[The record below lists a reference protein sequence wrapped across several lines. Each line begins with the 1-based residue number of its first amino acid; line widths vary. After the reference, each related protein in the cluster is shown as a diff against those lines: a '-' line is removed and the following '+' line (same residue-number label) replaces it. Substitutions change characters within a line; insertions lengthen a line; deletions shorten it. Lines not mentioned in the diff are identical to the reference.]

1 MYIKH
6 LRELATTIEG
16 LRHKD
21 HDQMKYLDNEI
32 EYLCRSVFRDC
43 CIEMA
48 NTKKDLEWATSTEN
62 QTDFLVSKG
71 RISEKVS
78 KLYKKMSSSFE
89 ESITGNFLSIV
100 PDLVQPVKEIFRDKN
115 IPQVQSGMRGVAEEV
130 TLTKIT
136 SEIQEA
142 KKNKNIFRLF
152 TEVSNILECLCHS
165 NNDDRSQI
173 TEDKIHEW
181 GSSVMIIRMLEFL
194 EKFFETDGS
203 DAQRLRERLR
213 VFSVYLKD
221 IMLDRKAFE
230 GIFLS
235 DFHNVALSL
244 LKFAKFD
251 PSQLVRFELNDPSNL
266 SNNRGNDVLKYD
278 KSKEI
283 FSQFFW
289 VSKTSQDDLQLEAA
303 AHVHIDGHLRSIG
316 AFESIITLPTSCR
329 EVIDKLPIASMSVA
343 VKREH
348 DDLSQ
353 KLRVTLYATQKEN
366 VRKALKYLEQEL
378 GEEVVDLKKENIT
391 QSHLKARSFA
401 KAGTVVRLRLIHKWG
416 SETIGLDSNDFV
428 ALADSTAGG
437 ACVPDLET
445 TGW

>member
-1 MYIKH
+1 MYITH
-6 LRELATTIEG
+6 LRELASTIEG
-16 LRHKD
+16 LTHTD
-21 HDQMKYLDNEI
+21 HDLMKYLGNEI
-32 EYLCRSVFRDC
+32 TYLCRSVFRDC
-43 CIEMA
+43 CLEMA
-48 NTKKDLEWATSTEN
+48 NTKEDLEWATSTEN
-62 QTDFLVSKG
+62 HTDILATHR
-71 RISEKVS
+71 RISKEVS
-78 KLYKKMSSSFE
+78 KLYKQMRFFSE
-89 ESITGNFLSIV
+89 ESITVNFLSIV

-115 IPQVQSGMRGVAEEV
+115 IAQVQSGMRGVAEEV

-142 KKNKNIFRLF
+142 KKNKKIFRLF
-152 TEVSNILECLCHS
+152 TAVSNILECLCHS

-173 TEDKIHEW
+173 TEDKIREW
-181 GSSVMIIRMLEFL
+181 GSSVMIIRMLDFL
-194 EKFFETDGS
+194 EKFFETEGS
-203 DAQRLRERLR
+203 DAQRLRQRLR
-213 VFSVYLKD
+213 IFSVYLKD
-221 IMLDRKAFE
+221 IMADRKAFE

-244 LKFAKFD
+244 LTFAKFD
-251 PSQLVRFELNDPSNL
+251 PSQLVRFELNDPSNS
-266 SNNRGNDVLKYD
+266 SNNQCNDVLKYD

-289 VSKTSQDDLQLEAA
+289 VSKTSQDDLQLEAV
-303 AHVHIDGHLRSIG
+303 AHVHIHGHLRSIG
-316 AFESIITLPTSCR
+316 AFESIITLPTSCS
-329 EVIDKLPIASMSVA
+329 EVIDKLPIGSLSIA

-353 KLRVTLYATQKEN
+353 KLRVTLYATQKDN
-366 VRKALKYLEQEL
+366 IRKALKYLEQEL
-378 GEEVVDLKKENIT
+378 GDEVVDLKKGNIT

-416 SETIGLDSNDFV
+416 SETIALDSNDFV